1 MYTLVSQQSLSS
13 LGLPA
18 LLPPHLRVLFSH
30 MVPGMGLKK
39 GLLSEWMNEQCAWS
53 RESTV
58 KRVWKCG
65 WREFLGPVMPCKGI
79 WSTSK
84 SSHHP
89 FWVEGSL
96 RFKVIPVYR
105 WYTIWQADLA
115 VGHPGA
121 LRLSGSMQV
130 SESTEEGPWEGA
142 RGGGRSPGLPYW
154 GIFDYR

>member
-13 LGLPA
+13 LGLPS

-65 WREFLGPVMPCKGI
+65 WTEFLGPVMPCKGI

-96 RFKVIPVYR
+96 RFKVIPVLPMVYNLAGR
-105 WYTIWQADLA
+105 SGCIWPRGPPTLWIYAGVWEHRGRSL
-115 VGHPGA
+115 G
-121 LRLSGSMQV
+121 R
-130 SESTEEGPWEGA
+130 GPWRWEKPRAALLGY
-142 RGGGRSPGLPYW
+142 LW
-154 GIFDYR
+154 L